1 MSLFNKEDSASQP
14 TTIKSVK
21 NVKTS
26 GDVISSII
34 STDMQVTGE
43 MSFKG
48 KARVDGVV
56 EGNIKGEH
64 LVLSESG
71 KVHGDIELVTLICH
85 GSIEGN
91 VKAQKVTAHASS
103 SIKGNLVATS
113 LTVESGAQLNGEV
126 SSSSQAQQKQQQQQ
140 QPKPQPVMTAPKS
153 EQEKKDLPKS

>member
-1 MSLFNKEDSASQP
+1 MALFNKEDSNSQQ
-14 TTIKSVK
+14 TTIKPVK
-21 NVKTS
+21 KVKTS

-34 STDMQVTGE
+34 STDMRVTGE

-64 LVLSESG
+64 LVLSDSG
-71 KVHGDIELVTLICH
+71 KVIGDLELVTLICH

-91 VKAQKVTAHASS
+91 VKAQQVTAHTSS
-103 SIKGNLVATS
+103 SIRGNLVATS

-126 SSSSQAQQKQQQQQ
+126 SSSTQPQ
-140 QPKPQPVMTAPKS
+140 QPKIQPVTAAPKVMP
-153 EQEKKDLPKS
+153 ERKDLPKS

>member
-1 MSLFNKEDSASQP
+1 MALFNKEDSTSQQ

-21 NVKTS
+21 NVKSS
-26 GDVISSII
+26 GEVISSII
-34 STDMQVTGE
+34 STDMRVTGE

-48 KARVDGVV
+48 KARVDGVI

-71 KVHGDIELVTLICH
+71 KVYGDIDLVTLICH

-126 SSSSQAQQKQQQQQ
+126 SSSSQAQQ
-140 QPKPQPVMTAPKS
+140 QPKSQPVMTAPKP
-153 EQEKKDLPKS
+153 EQVKKDLPKS

>member
-1 MSLFNKEDSASQP
+1 MSLFNKEDSSSQQTP
-14 TTIKSVK
+14 AKKVK
-21 NVKTS
+21 AS

-34 STDMQVTGE
+34 STDMRVTGE
-43 MSFKG
+43 INFKG
-48 KARVDGVV
+48 KARVDGVI

-71 KVHGDIELVTLICH
+71 KVYGDIELVTLICH

-91 VKAQKVTAHASS
+91 VKAQKVTAHTSS

-126 SSSSQAQQKQQQQQ
+126 SSSSQAQQQQQQQQ
-140 QPKPQPVMTAPKS
+140 QPKSQPVMTAPKS
-153 EQEKKDLPKS
+153 EQVKKDLPKS

>member
-1 MSLFNKEDSASQP
+1 MALFNKDDSSSQLTP
-14 TTIKSVK
+14 VKKVKAVKS
-21 NVKTS
+21 S
-26 GDVISSII
+26 GEVISSII
-34 STDMQVTGE
+34 STDMRVKGE

-71 KVHGDIELVTLICH
+71 KVYGDIELVTLICH
-85 GSIEGN
+85 GSVEGN
-91 VKAQKVTAHASS
+91 VKAQKVTAHTSS

-126 SSSSQAQQKQQQQQ
+126 SSSSQAQQQQQQQ
-140 QPKPQPVMTAPKS
+140 QPKPQPVMTAPKP
-153 EQEKKDLPKS
+153 EQVKKDLPKS

>member
-1 MSLFNKEDSASQP
+1 MSLFNKEDSNSQQP
-14 TTIKSVK
+14 VK
-21 NVKTS
+21 QTKAVKAS

-48 KARVDGVV
+48 KARVDGVI

-71 KVHGDIELVTLICH
+71 KVHGDIDLVTLICH
-85 GSIEGN
+85 GSVEGN

-126 SSSSQAQQKQQQQQ
+126 SSSSQAQQQQ
-140 QPKPQPVMTAPKS
+140 QPKSPPVMTAPKS
-153 EQEKKDLPKS
+153 EQVKKDIPKN